1 MLFFKTDGA
10 PVLALLFLVC
20 IHSGEKFPC
29 FVIGENGGKESKMHR
44 KCKCKSAL
52 ESIFL
57 SFPSFFPVFNGA
69 SLVQNGAPLF
79 FFFGYDFLNMIS
91 W

>member
-1 MLFFKTDGA
+1 MELQYWLFYS
-10 PVLALLFLVC
+10 LFVY
-20 IHSGEKFPC
+20 IQGKKFPC
-29 FVIGENGGKESKMHR
+29 FVIGQSGGKESKMHR
-44 KCKCKSAL
+44 KCKCKSTL

-57 SFPSFFPVFNGA
+57 SFPSLFPVFNGA

-79 FFFGYDFLNMIS
+79 FCFVMIS